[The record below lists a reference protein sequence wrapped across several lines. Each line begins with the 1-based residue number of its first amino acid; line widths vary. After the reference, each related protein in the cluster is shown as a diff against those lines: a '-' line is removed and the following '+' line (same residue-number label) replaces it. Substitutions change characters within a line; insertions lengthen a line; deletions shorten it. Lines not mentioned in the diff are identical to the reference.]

1 MSTCR
6 AARRGPRRCCT
17 ASCSFRTRSPVSRST
32 SAITGRRRATSA
44 ASRPRLCR
52 PRSSHR
58 RPSVHRP
65 RRRLMSPEELGDRV
79 VALVDGASA
88 QVSFGQVTV
97 DVPASA
103 WHDAAVALRD
113 DATLGCGFFDWLSAY
128 DDPNPETGA
137 AGLAV
142 VVHVWSVAHR
152 HHIRLRT
159 HVPADDGRLPT
170 LSDVWAGANWHER
183 ETFEMFGIVFEG
195 HNNLV
200 PLLLPDGFE
209 GHPLRKDFVLASR
222 VAKSWPGAK
231 EPGESDQDLHA
242 ERSSPGRRRMLP
254 PGVPSPDEWG
264 PNATAPVEPTE
275 QPTDGPTDGP

>member
-1 MSTCR
+1 MS
-6 AARRGPRRCCT
+6 A
-17 ASCSFRTRSPVSRST
+17 
-32 SAITGRRRATSA
+32 
-44 ASRPRLCR
+44 
-52 PRSSHR
+52 
-58 RPSVHRP
+58 
-65 RRRLMSPEELGDRV
+65 EELGDRV

-88 QVSFGQVTV
+88 QVSFGQLTV
-97 DVPASA
+97 DVPATA
-103 WHDAAVALRD
+103 WHDAALAVRD
-113 DATLGCGFFDWLSAY
+113 DAMLGCGFFDWLSAY
-128 DDPNPETGA
+128 DDRD

-152 HHIRLRT
+152 HHLRLRT
-159 HVPADDGRLPT
+159 HVPSDAGRLPT

-183 ETFEMFGIVFEG
+183 ETFEMFGVVFDG
-195 HNNLV
+195 HPNLV

-264 PNATAPVEPTE
+264 PNATTRSEPS
-275 QPTDGPTDGP
+275 TDGPAE